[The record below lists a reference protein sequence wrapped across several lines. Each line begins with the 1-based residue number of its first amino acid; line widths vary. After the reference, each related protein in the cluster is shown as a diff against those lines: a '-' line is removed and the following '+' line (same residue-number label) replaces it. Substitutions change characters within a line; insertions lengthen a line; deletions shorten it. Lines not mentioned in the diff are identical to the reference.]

1 MDNEN
6 EAKEFGI
13 DHLPTLVYFEE
24 HIPAIYEGDLMNEDE
39 VLKWLIEQKNSA
51 TIEEVTDEILTDLI
65 EEHEY
70 VVVYFSKFQ
79 TYFWY
84 IFFPFYNTLYMP
96 TATFFNV
103 YRHHLIVTFTVC

>member
-1 MDNEN
+1 MDNEA

-24 HIPAIYEGDLMNEDE
+24 NIPAIYEGDLMNEDE

-51 TIEEVTDEILTDLI
+51 TIEEVTDEILTELI

-70 VVVYFSKFQ
+70 VVVYFSKEYLKYLNYSIQLVFNCLYKQ
-79 TYFWY
+79 T
-84 IFFPFYNTLYMP
+84 
-96 TATFFNV
+96 
-103 YRHHLIVTFTVC
+103 

>member
-1 MDNEN
+1 MDNEA

-24 HIPAIYEGDLMNEDE
+24 NIPAIYEGDLMNEDE
-39 VLKWLIEQKNSA
+39 VLEWLIEQKNSA

-70 VVVYFSKFQ
+70 VVVYFSKHFE
-79 TYFWY
+79 F
-84 IFFPFYNTLYMP
+84 NTIYKIK
-96 TATFFNV
+96 NV
-103 YRHHLIVTFTVC
+103 

>member
-1 MDNEN
+1 MDNEA

-24 HIPAIYEGDLMNEDE
+24 NIPAIYEGDLMNEDE

-70 VVVYFSKFQ
+70 VVVYFSKQFLK
-79 TYFWY
+79 FLLHV
-84 IFFPFYNTLYMP
+84 IDFLCSSF
-96 TATFFNV
+96 A
-103 YRHHLIVTFTVC
+103 FTVMNNQPKICLSL